1 MSLYFLE
8 KRRKIEG
15 LYQQLEPVRN
25 KQKELILIDMEKL
38 TSDNINFLE
47 LEEEVL
53 LTKILKLKMTA

>member
-1 MSLYFLE
+1 MSLFFLE

-15 LYQQLEPVRN
+15 LYQQLELVRN

>member
-15 LYQQLEPVRN
+15 LYQQLELVRN